1 MCLMLLAWCG
11 WAHAAIDLTVERIA
25 TQGMQLKQVHLR
37 LDQNPQGSLR
47 MTLTAAGV
55 DMPTVGWQRI
65 GMRLTGTVT
74 RGGKGVW
81 TFDGHAALQGAPGG
95 LLADSDIHMVMNV
108 EANNLDVAVVQGTT
122 RVDAA
127 LPLDQPSH
135 ARIKLDEL
143 PLKWLQGLLA
153 KAWSGRLTGGRLSGT
168 LALDVASDGIRSSGD
183 LSLSHAGFE
192 GEGGKLAGQ
201 GLNASGRMTLDTTGA
216 NDIINADLNLH
227 DGQLLLNTLYADL
240 PDHDVH
246 LAIEAVMQ
254 KYGTTLRTL
263 RFTDP
268 NTLHFNGTMVLA
280 NDGSVRNLHMSRF
293 SASLPGAYQRYG
305 KSWLATLGFAGL
317 TTSGRLDG
325 GIWLDANGWRAFHF
339 NASNVNIRGNERL
352 AVEGLNGGFDWSR
365 ERDRPAT
372 ILAWQKLDFY
382 RIVLGAAKSQWRS
395 HQGRLSLLEPLSVP
409 VLGGHL
415 FLRELDW
422 SPQAKGQ
429 HLQTSLAITGVDV
442 RQLCDA
448 LGWPKF
454 SGTLAGAIPGLRYAD
469 DHVELEGGLT
479 LNVFD
484 GFVNVTRLSLQHP
497 FGSTPV
503 LAGDINLQRLDLAS
517 LTNVFDFGRITG
529 RLDGHVDNLRMVDWS
544 PVAFKAS
551 LRTEGEGR
559 ISQRAVKN
567 LTSVGGGGMAAGLQ
581 GAVLKLFDSFGY
593 QRIGLS
599 CMLEGAVCQMSG
611 LEPVDDGYL
620 IVDGRGLPHL
630 TVIGHQHQ
638 VSWPTLVARLKAA
651 IHSGGPVIK

>member
-1 MCLMLLAWCG
+1 MCLALLAWCG
-11 WAHAAIDLTVERIA
+11 WAHAAIDLTVARITA
-25 TQGMQLKQVHLR
+25 QDMQLKQVHLR

-55 DMPTVGWQRI
+55 DMPTVGWRHV

-74 RGGKGVW
+74 RGGKGIW

-95 LLADSDIHMVMNV
+95 LLADSDIHVVMDA
-108 EANNLDVAVVQGTT
+108 EANNLDVAVVEGAT

-135 ARIKLDEL
+135 ARIKLDKL
-143 PLKWLQGLLA
+143 PLQWLQGLLA
-153 KAWSGRLTGGRLSGT
+153 KAWSGRLTGGSLSGT

-183 LSLSHAGFE
+183 LSLSQAGFE

-216 NDIINADLNLH
+216 NDTINADLNLH

-280 NDGSVRNLHMSRF
+280 NDGSVRNIHMSRF

-305 KSWLATLGFAGL
+305 KSWLATLGFANL

-325 GIWLDANGWRAFHF
+325 GMWLDANGWRAFHF
-339 NASNVNIRGNERL
+339 NASDVNIRGNGRL

-365 ERDRPAT
+365 EHDRPAT
-372 ILAWQKLDFY
+372 TLGWQKLDFY
-382 RIVLGAAKSQWRS
+382 RIALGAAKSQWQSR
-395 HQGRLSLLEPLSVP
+395 QGRLSLLAPLSVP

-497 FGSTPV
+497 FGSAPV
-503 LAGDINLQRLDLAS
+503 LAGDINMQRLDLAS
-517 LTNVFDFGRITG
+517 LTSVFDFGRITG

-599 CMLEGAVCQMSG
+599 CTLEGAVCQMSG

-651 IHSGGPVIK
+651 IHGGGPVIK